1 MLTETQEK
9 LLLTAARAF
18 ELENARMLVLSKPT
32 EGAAAKMKLVCRT
45 SPKGKLFVLET
56 YLPDGRVTQKNS
68 EEFPTDA
75 LGEGLGRFEQ
85 ADLITENGDA
95 IYKKSRKGKEMLNVS
110 PKLRSALEGT
120 AEAKKAEQAP
130 LHKEKNR
137 MLTGAEPFLYELG
150 VSDKNGN
157 VLPSRQ
163 SKFRQICRF
172 LEFVRDVCR
181 VLPED
186 GEINVYDL
194 CCGKCY
200 LSFAVY
206 HYLANILNRKT
217 NMLCADLKDDVLAE
231 CEKTAK
237 KLGFDGMTFR
247 CVDIRKLESD
257 IVPHLV
263 LSLHACNTAT
273 DIVLETA
280 VRLKARAVLSTPCCH
295 RELSKNIKCAPL
307 EFVTRFGILS
317 DKLCTALTDGL
328 RTLYLE
334 KNGYTVVAAEL
345 IDPDDTPK
353 NVMIRATLGNSKANI
368 EKAERQYAEAKAF
381 LGIE

>member
-1 MLTETQEK
+1 MLTELQEK
-9 LLLTAARAF
+9 LIHTAESAF
-18 ELENARMLVLSKPT
+18 SLETARMLVLSKST
-32 EGAAAKMKLVCRT
+32 EKNVTKIKLVRRT
-45 SPKGKLFVLET
+45 SAKGALYVLET
-56 YLPDGRVTQKNS
+56 YLPDGRITQKNS
-68 EEFPTDA
+68 EKFPTVA
-75 LGEGLGRFEQ
+75 LSECLDRFEQ

-95 IYKKSRKGKEMLNVS
+95 LYKKSRKGKEMLNIS
-110 PKLRSALEGT
+110 PKLKAALGGGEI
-120 AEAKKAEQAP
+120 KKAEAAP

-150 VSDKNGN
+150 VSDKSGN

-172 LEFVRDVCR
+172 LEFVRDICH
-181 VLPED
+181 VLPEE

-206 HYLANILNRKT
+206 HYFANVLGRKT
-217 NMLCADLKDDVLAE
+217 NMLCADLKGDVLKE
-231 CEKTAK
+231 CEKTAR

-247 CVDIRKLESD
+247 CVDITKLETD

-280 VRLKARAVLSTPCCH
+280 VRLKAKAVLSTPCCH
-295 RELSKNIKCAPL
+295 RELSKKINCAPL

-353 NVMIRATLGNSKANI
+353 NVMLRATLGSSQKNI
-368 EKAERQYAEAKAF
+368 ARAEKQYNEAKVF

>member
-1 MLTETQEK
+1 MLTELQEK
-9 LLLTAARAF
+9 LIKIAADAF
-18 ELENARMLVLSKPT
+18 GLETARMLVLSKPQEKSVT
-32 EGAAAKMKLVCRT
+32 KIKLVRK
-45 SPKGKLFVLET
+45 SSAKGIIHVLET
-56 YLPDGRVTQKNS
+56 HMPDGRITQKNS
-68 EEFPTDA
+68 ENFPTDA
-75 LGEGLGRFEQ
+75 LRECLDRFEQ

-95 IYKKSRKGKEMLNVS
+95 LYKKSRKGKEMLTVS
-110 PKLRSALEGT
+110 PKLRSALEGG
-120 AEAKKAEQAP
+120 EIKKADAAP
-130 LHKEKNR
+130 LNKEKNR

-157 VLPSRQ
+157 VLPTRQ

-172 LEFVRDVCR
+172 LEFVRDICH
-181 VLPED
+181 VLPDE

-206 HYLANILNRKT
+206 HYFANVLKRKT
-217 NMLCADLKDDVLAE
+217 NMLCADLKGDVLKD
-231 CEKTAK
+231 CEKTAR

-247 CVDIRKLESD
+247 CVDITKLETD

-280 VRLKARAVLSTPCCH
+280 VRLKAKAVLSTPCCH
-295 RELSKNIKCAPL
+295 RELSKKINCAPL
-307 EFVTRFGILS
+307 EFTTRFGILS

-353 NVMIRATLGNSKANI
+353 NVMLRATLGNSQKNI
-368 EKAERQYAEAKAF
+368 DRAEKQYNEAKAF

>member
-1 MLTETQEK
+1 MLTELQEK
-9 LLLTAARAF
+9 LILTAERAF
-18 ELENARMLVLSKPT
+18 SVESARMLVLSKPT
-32 EGAAAKMKLVCRT
+32 EKNVTKMRLVRRISAK
-45 SPKGKLFVLET
+45 GIIYVLET
-56 YLPDGRVTQKNS
+56 HLPDGRITQKNS
-68 EEFPTDA
+68 ESFPADV
-75 LGEGLGRFEQ
+75 LGESLKRFEQ

-95 IYKKSRKGKEMLNVS
+95 LYKKSRKGKEMLNIS
-110 PKLRSALEGT
+110 PKLKAALNGGDV
-120 AEAKKAEQAP
+120 KKADTAP
-130 LHKEKNR
+130 LNKEKNR

-150 VSDKNGN
+150 VSDKYGN

-172 LEFVRDVCR
+172 LEFVRDICHA
-181 VLPED
+181 LPED

-206 HYLANILNRKT
+206 HYFANTLGRKT
-217 NMLCADLKDDVLAE
+217 NMLCADLKGDVLKE
-231 CEKTAK
+231 CEITAQ
-237 KLGFDGMTFR
+237 KLSFDGMKFR
-247 CVDIRKLESD
+247 CVDITKLETD

-280 VRLKARAVLSTPCCH
+280 VRLKAKAVLSTPCCH
-295 RELSKNIKCAPL
+295 RELSKKINCAPL
-307 EFVTRFGILS
+307 KFTTRFGILS

-353 NVMIRATLGNSKANI
+353 NVMLRATLGNSQKNI
-368 EKAERQYAEAKAF
+368 ERAEKQYKEAKAF

>member
-1 MLTETQEK
+1 MLTDNQSK
-9 LLLTAARAF
+9 LLEVAKRAF
-18 ELENARMLVLSKPT
+18 ELGCARMLVLSKPT
-32 EGAAAKMKLVCRT
+32 EAGITKMRLLKRST
-45 SPKGKLFVLET
+45 QKGELFVFET
-56 YLPDGRVTQKNS
+56 HLNDGRITQKNS
-68 EEFPTDA
+68 TFFPADA
-75 LGEGLGRFEQ
+75 VADYLDRFDQ

-95 IYKKSRKGKEMLNVS
+95 IYKKSRKGKELLAFP
-110 PKLRSALEGT
+110 PKLKAALDSGEIKT
-120 AEAKKAEQAP
+120 ANAAP
-130 LHKEKNR
+130 MNREKNR
-137 MLTGAEPFLYELG
+137 MLTGGEPFLYELG

-172 LEFVRDVCR
+172 LEFVRDICH
-181 VLPED
+181 VLPAE

-206 HYLANILNRKT
+206 HYFANVLGRKT
-217 NMLCADLKDDVLAE
+217 NMLCADLKGDVLKE
-231 CEKTAK
+231 CEKTAI

-247 CVDIRKLESD
+247 CVDITKLETD

-280 VRLKARAVLSTPCCH
+280 VRLKAKAVLSTPCCH
-295 RELSKNIKCAPL
+295 RELSKKINCAPL
-307 EFVTRFGILS
+307 EFTTRFGILS

-334 KNGYTVVAAEL
+334 KSGYTVTAAEL

-353 NVMIRATLGNSKANI
+353 NVMLRATLGNSPKNM
-368 EKAERQYAEAKAF
+368 EKAERQYAEAKKF
-381 LGIE
+381 LGIQ

>member
-1 MLTETQEK
+1 MLTELQEK
-9 LLLTAARAF
+9 LIKTASDAF
-18 ELENARMLVLSKPT
+18 RLETARMLVLSKPVEKSVT
-32 EGAAAKMKLVCRT
+32 KIKLMRK
-45 SPKGKLFVLET
+45 SSKSGIIYVLET
-56 YLPDGRVTQKNS
+56 HLPDGRITQKNS
-68 EEFPTDA
+68 EAFPEDA
-75 LGEGLGRFEQ
+75 ISASLEGFEQ
-85 ADLITENGDA
+85 ADLITESGDA
-95 IYKKSRKGKEMLNVS
+95 LYKKSRKGKEMLTIS
-110 PKLRSALEGT
+110 PKLKSALGGGEV
-120 AEAKKAEQAP
+120 KKADTAP

-137 MLTGAEPFLYELG
+137 MLTGTEPFLYELG
-150 VSDKNGN
+150 VSDKSGN

-172 LEFVRDVCR
+172 LEFVRDICH

-206 HYLANILNRKT
+206 HYLANVLGRKT
-217 NMLCADLKDDVLAE
+217 NMLCADLKGDVLKE
-231 CEKTAK
+231 CEATAR

-247 CVDIRKLESD
+247 CVDITKLETD

-280 VRLKARAVLSTPCCH
+280 VRLKAKAVLSTPCCH
-295 RELSKNIKCAPL
+295 RELSKKINCAPL
-307 EFVTRFGILS
+307 EFTTRFGILS

-353 NVMIRATLGNSKANI
+353 NVMLRATLGNSKKNMDRA
-368 EKAERQYAEAKAF
+368 EKQYAEAKAF